1 MAGALLHLRTAPQG
15 LLLPVPL
22 PSKTTLK
29 AVNPAAL
36 IAFFVGILM
45 TWMCMY
51 GSIPV
56 LQGPIAT
63 AVGGIDFSWLA
74 GTVTAAGVYFA
85 LGYRRFRTRIDAG
98 VPLGLKAGICDE
110 DALRQQQESEREQEA
125 VDLGSDPTSGAAPE
139 AQPESA
145 PAPLG

>member
-1 MAGALLHLRTAPQG
+1 
-15 LLLPVPL
+15 
-22 PSKTTLK
+22 
-29 AVNPAAL
+29 
-36 IAFFVGILM
+36 
-45 TWMCMY
+45 MY
-51 GSIPV
+51 GSTPA

-98 VPLGLKAGICDE
+98 VPLGLKAGIGDE
-110 DALRQQQESEREQEA
+110 DVLRQQQERERRQEA
-125 VDLGSDPTSGAAPE
+125 TGLAQGAAPE
-139 AQPESA
+139 AEPESA